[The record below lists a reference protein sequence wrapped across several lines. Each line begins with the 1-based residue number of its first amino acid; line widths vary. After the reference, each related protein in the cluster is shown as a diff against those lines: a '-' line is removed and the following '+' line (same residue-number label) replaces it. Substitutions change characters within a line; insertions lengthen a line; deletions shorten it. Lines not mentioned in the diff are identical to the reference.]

1 MTGFGSGKYENEK
14 WLVDIFVKSL
24 NGKALEIYIKSN
36 YNLMALE
43 FSIRKTVREF
53 IRRGTVSV
61 NVNVKRKDI
70 VEPVDL
76 ENLLTNINFFRLLR
90 EKLNLS
96 VSDDT
101 LLQLATRFS
110 ESPKEEIDPYL
121 EEAILSALT
130 DALKELL
137 NRRAQE
143 GDNIRRDMEERIKRI
158 ESLVE
163 EILKNKDEVYE
174 KTKKRILERAE
185 ELGIAEDRALV
196 LNEMA
201 LIISK
206 MDIEE
211 EITRLKSHIH
221 RSIELMKSHEDV
233 GKKLEFL
240 FQEMHREI
248 TTLSNKLPDLSPI
261 AVEIKTEIDRLKQ
274 QVANVE

>member
-101 LLQLATRFS
+101 LLRLATEFS

-121 EEAILSALT
+121 EEAVLSALT

-143 GDNIRRDMEERIKRI
+143 GDNIRKDMEERIKRI
-158 ESLVE
+158 ENLVE
-163 EILKNKDEVYE
+163 EILKNKNEVYE
-174 KTKKRILERAE
+174 KTKKRILEKAE

-206 MDIEE
+206 MDVEE

>member
-101 LLQLATRFS
+101 LLRLATEFS

-121 EEAILSALT
+121 EEAVLSALT

-143 GDNIRRDMEERIKRI
+143 GGNIRKDMEERLKRI

-174 KTKKRILERAE
+174 KTKKRILEKAE
-185 ELGIAEDRALV
+185 ELGIAEDKALV